1 VSAFHER
8 ESPPGGGKM
17 TPVPELLDPSSN
29 AELYVSSVLMFYID
43 MPDTP
48 LRTNTMDQR
57 QARTWFQRGV
67 SLSVIETAF
76 LLASLRRLAR
86 PRDVPP
92 LPRIRSLAY
101 FQPVIEELL
110 ANPVPDGY
118 LPYLRL
124 RLRRILDKAESDLP
138 PCSMP
143 PAV

>member
-1 VSAFHER
+1 
-8 ESPPGGGKM
+8 M
-17 TPVPELLDPSSN
+17 TPAAEWLDPSSH
-29 AELYVSSVLMFYID
+29 AELYVSTVLTFYID

-57 QARTWFQRGV
+57 QARLWFQCGV
-67 SLSVIETAF
+67 SLSVIETAL

-86 PRDVPP
+86 PHDVPP

-110 ANPVPDGY
+110 ANPAPEGY

-124 RLRRILDKAESDLP
+124 KLRRILDKAESAP
-138 PCSMP
+138 T
-143 PAV
+143 PARCCPDFRKR